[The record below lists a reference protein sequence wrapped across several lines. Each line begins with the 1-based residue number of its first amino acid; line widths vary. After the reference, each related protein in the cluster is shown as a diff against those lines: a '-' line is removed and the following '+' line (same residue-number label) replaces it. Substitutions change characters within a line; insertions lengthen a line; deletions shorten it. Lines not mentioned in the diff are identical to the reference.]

1 VTDLSRVLTLLFSSL
16 LNAVNGNLFLF
27 SVCCLRSLVLK
38 AGGSFDMYV
47 EERLKNK
54 KKDPPNKTLSSHK

>member
-27 SVCCLRSLVLK
+27 SVCCLPSPVLK
-38 AGGSFDMYV
+38 ADGSFDMYV
-47 EERLKNK
+47 EERVKN
-54 KKDPPNKTLSSHK
+54 